1 MKFAILGNQNAITY
15 KEVFPYIKENII
27 WLGASIHSG
36 GVDFQMPDNLPTY
49 SKNVFLK
56 DGKHF
61 INLAGIRW
69 FTNVDFYQRH
79 EWINCMTMV
88 KREEIFYLPA
98 EQCIIIKPGKAAI
111 IDEKYSSKRA
121 G

>member
-1 MKFAILGNQNAITY
+1 MTTPREKPEIAKKDMKFAILGNQNAITY

-56 DGKHF
+56 DG
-61 INLAGIRW
+61 I
-69 FTNVDFYQRH
+69 
-79 EWINCMTMV
+79 
-88 KREEIFYLPA
+88 
-98 EQCIIIKPGKAAI
+98 
-111 IDEKYSSKRA
+111 SSTSQA
-121 G
+121 SDGLQMLISISVMNGLTA